1 MADTLWLVMPGL
13 LLAGLGFGVVN
24 VNGIVWAMEGTPAPI
39 RGRVIGGLTSSMML
53 GHFSSPLVSQPIA
66 QAWGLS
72 YVFVFGVGLLGV
84 IGVVFAANAILSRP
98 AS

>member
-1 MADTLWLVMPGL
+1 MPGL

-39 RGRVIGGLTSSMML
+39 RGRVIGGLTASMML
-53 GHFSSPLVSQPIA
+53 GHFCSPLVSQPIA

-72 YVFVFGVGLLGV
+72 SVYIFGVGLLGA
-84 IGVVFAANAILSRP
+84 IGIGFTANALRSRP
-98 AS
+98 AD